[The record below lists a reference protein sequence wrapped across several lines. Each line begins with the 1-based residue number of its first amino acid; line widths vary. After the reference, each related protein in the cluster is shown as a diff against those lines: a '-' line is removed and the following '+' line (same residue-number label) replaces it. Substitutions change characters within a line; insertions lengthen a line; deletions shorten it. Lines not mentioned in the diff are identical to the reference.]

1 MPDTIFDIA
10 IVGGG
15 PSGMS
20 AALYALRGGK
30 KVLILEKDNFGGQ
43 IANSPRVEN
52 IPSIIE
58 ISGEE
63 YASNLF
69 DQITNLGVEF
79 ELEDVSKITKEN
91 ELFKIETNYE
101 THYAK
106 SVILA
111 TGVKHRHIGVAREEE
126 LTGKGI
132 SYCAVCDGAFYKGK
146 DVVVIGD
153 ANTALQYTILLSNY
167 CKNVVICTLFDKF
180 FADNILVERIK
191 TKENISY
198 FHNLSLVEFLGKEEL
213 SGLKFKDTKTNEE
226 KTFNC
231 DGVFIAIGQVPDND
245 KYANLVELEKGFIKV
260 NQNMETKTPGLFAS
274 GDCTVKSVRQVVT
287 ACNDGAIAATMALR
301 YLDN

>member
-1 MPDTIFDIA
+1 MPDKIYDI
-10 IVGGG
+10 IIIGGG

-30 KVLILEKDNFGGQ
+30 SVLILEKENFGGQ

-52 IPSIIE
+52 IPSIKE
-58 ISGEE
+58 ISGVE
-63 YASNLF
+63 YAGNLF
-69 DQITNLGVEF
+69 DQISDLGVEF
-79 ELEDVSKITKEN
+79 ELEEVNKITKDKDI
-91 ELFKIETNYE
+91 FTIETNYE

-106 SVILA
+106 AVILA
-111 TGVKHRHIGVAREEE
+111 TGVKHRHIGIDREEE
-126 LTGKGI
+126 LSGKGI

-153 ANTALQYTILLSNY
+153 ANTALQYAILLSNY
-167 CKNVVICTLFDKF
+167 CNKVTICTLFDKF

-191 TKENISY
+191 TKDNVTY
-198 FHNLSLVEFLGKEEL
+198 FHNLSLKAFLGKEEL
-213 SGLKFKDTKTNEE
+213 NGLIFSNTKTNEE
-226 KTFNC
+226 VTFSC
-231 DGVFIAIGQVPDND
+231 QGAFIAIGQIPDND
-245 KYANLVELEKGFIKV
+245 KYSNLVDLNKGFIKV

-274 GDCTVKSVRQVVT
+274 GDCTDKAVRQVVT